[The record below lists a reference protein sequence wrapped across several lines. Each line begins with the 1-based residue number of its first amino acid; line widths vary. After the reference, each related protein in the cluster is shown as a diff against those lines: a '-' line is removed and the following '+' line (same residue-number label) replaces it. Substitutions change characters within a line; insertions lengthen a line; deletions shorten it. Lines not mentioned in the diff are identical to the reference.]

1 MAEGTISNPVCIGI
15 KQTSKGGGAMG
26 DEHLDR
32 VRELAYLKWQLLAN
46 ESARANGLITAS
58 MYEFARDTLKK
69 DIASL
74 EYLCYNVNSRG
85 GSNIG
90 IKIDSATD

>member
-1 MAEGTISNPVCIGI
+1 
-15 KQTSKGGGAMG
+15 MG
-26 DEHLDR
+26 DDHLDR

-58 MYEFARDTLKK
+58 MYEFARDTLQK

-85 GSNIG
+85 GSNSG
-90 IKIDSATD
+90 IKICTAAT

>member
-1 MAEGTISNPVCIGI
+1 
-15 KQTSKGGGAMG
+15 MG

-46 ESARANGLITAS
+46 EAARVDGLITAS
-58 MYEFARDTLKK
+58 MYEFARDTLQK
-69 DIASL
+69 DIATL
-74 EYLCYNVNSRG
+74 EYLCYNVNNRG

-90 IKIDSATD
+90 TKMGSATA